1 MKIRNKSRI
10 LPLIFLFVAIG
21 ALAVVLIPLFL
32 NQSQSKIAQS
42 MQTGNKARQ
51 IAEAEA
57 KLASIKDKDS
67 QEYKEAKQQ
76 WCALRSR
83 PAAER
88 EQAVANVREF
98 LGMPTV
104 DVEFDCGRGN
114 FEYYTAARFSFIV
127 DPTNNHIVEVGEA
140 ERRWGTKEDG
150 TRWFDPIPEYDYTPS
165 YTTPE
170 TIRPVAEKFLIDH
183 KDIFGV
189 DVTKMTYEFEGT
201 KPGNFF
207 LKWKTV
213 DENGKTKELV
223 SVTITTSSQV
233 IVYDNDTYDLAK
245 NGR

>member
-1 MKIRNKSRI
+1 MKAKLI
-10 LPLIFLFVAIG
+10 LIGVMLVIALGVFTYTNQDKADTRVAAAEG
-21 ALAVVLIPLFL
+21 V
-32 NQSQSKIAQS
+32 KAQ
-42 MQTGNKARQ
+42 QL
-51 IAEAEA
+51 AEAEA
-57 KLASIKDKDS
+57 KLAGIKDKDS

-76 WCALRSR
+76 YCLLKSR

-88 EQAVANVREF
+88 EQAVTNIREF

-104 DVEFDCGRGN
+104 EVNFDCGRGN

-150 TRWFDPIPEYDYTPS
+150 TRWFDPTPEYDYS
-165 YTTPE
+165 GRYTTPE
-170 TIRPVAEKFLIDH
+170 AIRPVAEKFLTDH

-207 LKWKTV
+207 LKWKIV
-213 DENGKTKELV
+213 DENGKIKELV
-223 SVTITTSSQV
+223 SVTITNGGQI

-245 NGR
+245 N